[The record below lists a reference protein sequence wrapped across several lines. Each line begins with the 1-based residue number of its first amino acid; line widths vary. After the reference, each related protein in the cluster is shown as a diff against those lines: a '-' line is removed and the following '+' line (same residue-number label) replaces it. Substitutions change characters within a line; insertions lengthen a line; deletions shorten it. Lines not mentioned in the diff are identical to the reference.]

1 MKWGIF
7 VTTNDT
13 DGFAHR
19 LHRFTQKKTKPLM
32 DSYDNYSNLFPDNK
46 KKQYKDEQKKYDSTE
61 EFTEVKQKKK
71 H

>member
-7 VTTNDT
+7 VTTDDT

-32 DSYDNYSNLFPDNK
+32 HNYDNYSNLFPDNK
-46 KKQYKDEQKKYDSTE
+46 KKQIRTNRRNTIQPRNLPK
-61 EFTEVKQKKK
+61 
-71 H
+71 

>member
-7 VTTNDT
+7 VTTDDT
-13 DGFAHR
+13 DGFAHRLHR

-46 KKQYKDEQKKYDSTE
+46 KKQYKDE
-61 EFTEVKQKKK
+61 
-71 H
+71 

>member
-46 KKQYKDEQKKYDSTE
+46 KKQYKDE
-61 EFTEVKQKKK
+61 
-71 H
+71 